1 MPVPIIAAVVTGV
14 IGMVEQNVQTKAAIK
29 NNENQ
34 QAAAEQNAQS
44 NWQKGNQQ
52 ISPFMPSGGGTPT
65 GTTGAPPAGP
75 TAGQPPKPGP
85 LSPQQIVQRLG
96 PQQAPPAAAQATPAG
111 TPAQGAPA
119 QTGTAPTPEQLAT
132 IKAMAQHILSQPSQ
146 SAQQQ
151 VGMG

>member
-14 IGMVEQNVQTKAAIK
+14 IGMIEQNVQTKAAMK

-34 QAAAEQNAQS
+34 QAAAVQNAQS

-111 TPAQGAPA
+111 TPAPGPA
-119 QTGTAPTPEQLAT
+119 TGPTPEQLAA
-132 IKAMAQHILSQPSQ
+132 IRQIAQRVLSQPSQ
-146 SAQQQ
+146 PAQQQ